1 MRSVHTCSQVSWLKI
16 GAIAAIAV
24 AAFSGVVVL
33 QRSRLN
39 QPSLWLNDPI
49 QATEQEKFRLELL
62 KQTPSFG
69 FDNLFADWVFLN
81 FLQYYGDDEA
91 RDKTGYALSP
101 EYFDIVTRR
110 DPRFAGIY
118 IFLSNSVSH
127 QAGRPELAVEMMRRG
142 TDALSPQIDPLAFQV
157 WRFMSL
163 DQLLLLGDISGAVR
177 SLEMAA
183 QWVEGTPHAELNSV
197 FRQTAEFLRKD
208 PNSKPV
214 RVSAWAAIYQ
224 QAAAVGDQQTQDRA
238 KREIFQLGG
247 KIFEKDGRLVVQ
259 PPPSTPTKSGNS
271 SK

>member
-1 MRSVHTCSQVSWLKI
+1 MKSEFNRSWRDWIKFGVLT
-16 GAIAAIAV
+16 AIAT
-24 AAFSGVVVL
+24 AAFLGVIAL
-33 QRSRLN
+33 QRSRLRE
-39 QPSLWLNDPI
+39 PSLWLEDPV
-49 QATEQEKFRLELL
+49 QASEQEKFRLELL

-81 FLQYYGDDEA
+81 FLQYYGDDDA

-110 DPRFAGIY
+110 DPRFAGAY

-127 QAGRPELAVEMMRRG
+127 QAGRPELAVEMMQRG
-142 TDALSPQIDPLAFQV
+142 ADALSPQIDPLAFQV

-163 DQLLLLGDISGAVR
+163 DQLLLLGDIPGARR

-183 QWVEGTPHAELNSV
+183 QWVEDTPYAELNAV

-224 QAAAVGDQQTQDRA
+224 QAAMVGDQQTQERA
-238 KREIFQLGG
+238 KREIFRLGG
-247 KIFEKDGRLVVQ
+247 KIFEKDGKLVVQ
-259 PPPSTPTKSGNS
+259 PPPSIPAK
-271 SK
+271 